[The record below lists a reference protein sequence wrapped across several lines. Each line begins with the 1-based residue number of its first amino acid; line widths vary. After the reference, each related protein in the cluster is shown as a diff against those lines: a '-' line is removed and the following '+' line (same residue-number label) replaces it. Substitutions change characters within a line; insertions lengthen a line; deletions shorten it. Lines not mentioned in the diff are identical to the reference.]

1 MPKNTEKVTPKQAQG
16 IMALLTEPTIT
27 GAAKA
32 AGVAPKTIYKWL
44 KLQHFRNA
52 LQDAQG
58 REINAA
64 AARLAGGLG
73 VALEELERLV
83 TGAESERVKHSSIN
97 SWLSHAVRLQEVISL
112 EERVK
117 ALEDGLK

>member
-1 MPKNTEKVTPKQAQG
+1 MTEKVTPKQAHG

-44 KLQHFRNA
+44 KLSHFRDA
-52 LQDAQG
+52 LQEAQG

-64 AARLAGGLG
+64 ASRLAGGLG
-73 VALEELERLV
+73 VALEELEKLI
-83 TGAESERVKHSSIN
+83 TSAESESVRRAAVN
-97 SWLSHAVRLQEVISL
+97 DWLSHAVRLQETIAL
-112 EERVK
+112 EERVR
-117 ALEDGLK
+117 ALEDGIK

>member
-1 MPKNTEKVTPKQAQG
+1 MTDKVTPKQAHG
-16 IMALLTEPTIT
+16 IMALLTVPTIS

-44 KLQHFRNA
+44 KLSHFRDA
-52 LQDAQG
+52 LQEAQG

-64 AARLAGGLG
+64 ASRLAGGLG
-73 VALEELERLV
+73 LALEELGKLI
-83 TGAESERVKHSSIN
+83 TSAESESVRRAAVN
-97 SWLSHAVRLQEVISL
+97 DWLSHAVRLQETIAL

-117 ALEDGLK
+117 ALEKGIK